1 MMTTFLSKI
10 VKNTSH
16 SLRNGTRLWFRDIR
30 EADRIDEGTKNLRN
44 HIKSTRITVMMAMAV
59 RMACQES
66 NLISVYNRLKNKE
79 VESKNAIKQ
88 YAKGDDTVPV
98 MSYLEFFVSHQLI
111 QPLEG

>member
-98 MSYLEFFVSHQLI
+98 MSYLEFFVSH
-111 QPLEG
+111 